1 MRGGFLII
9 ILISLLIGC
18 YLVVKNMNSS
28 PEEGMTKVETIQK
41 AKDIQKIAEDA
52 LNQKVNQAKQAL
64 NDLSQ

>member
-1 MRGGFLII
+1 M
-9 ILISLLIGC
+9 
-18 YLVVKNMNSS
+18 VKNMNSS